1 MDGWFA
7 EEELDDEEK
16 LDDMPLVEG
25 NEEVKEGKR
34 LNILT
39 QSKLL
44 TRPLML
50 LAQINTRKNSYKFK
64 NELDKYYIFCINT
77 EKPP

>member
-1 MDGWFA
+1 
-7 EEELDDEEK
+7 
-16 LDDMPLVEG
+16 MPLVEG

-50 LAQINTRKNSYKFK
+50 LAQIKARKNLYKFK
-64 NELDKYYIFCINT
+64 NKLDKYYIFSINT
-77 EKPP
+77 KKSPKKFTTI

>member
-1 MDGWFA
+1 
-7 EEELDDEEK
+7 
-16 LDDMPLVEG
+16 MPLVEG

-50 LAQINTRKNSYKFK
+50 LAQIKARKNSYKFK
-64 NELDKYYIFCINT
+64 NKLDKYYIFCINT
-77 EKPP
+77 KKSPKKFTTI

>member
-1 MDGWFA
+1 
-7 EEELDDEEK
+7 
-16 LDDMPLVEG
+16 MPLVEG
-25 NEEVKEGKR
+25 DEEVKEGKR

-44 TRPLML
+44 TRPLTL

-64 NELDKYYIFCINT
+64 NELGKYYIFCINT